1 MQSSNQELIMELVFQ
16 KMMEKAVKDL
26 DALERKGHL
35 QFKVFTTEGKEYGTL
50 KAATPKVKKERKRS
64 ANIFP
69 MGEVRNYILPYLKD
83 LKPDNIVSIPVGKYP
98 AENLRGNV
106 CSWCTVNWGKGTYSS
121 TFNKEKQSVEIY
133 RHAV

>member
-1 MQSSNQELIMELVFQ
+1 MEQVFQ

-26 DALERKGHL
+26 DVLERRGHL
-35 QFKVFTTEGKEYGTL
+35 KFKVFTTDGKEYGTL
-50 KAATPKVKKERKRS
+50 KATAPSVKPPRTRS
-64 ANIFP
+64 ANMFP
-69 MGEVRNYILPYLKD
+69 IGEIRSYIMPYLKD
-83 LKPDNIVSIPVGKYP
+83 LTPDGVVSIPIGKYP

-121 TFNKEKQSVEIY
+121 TYNKEKQTVEIY